1 VSAAKTAAKGLGPT
15 TDIVAIPPEGRAQA
29 VTAHAQG
36 TGSIQAALSRW
47 FAAQALVGLSLV
59 CAAIYAVTAWSFQ
72 VKQASEFERQ
82 SELIKHLIQE
92 SRDDPGREGLR
103 HKLDDFFSTH
113 AEISLVLRRGNEII
127 YSSAPARTS
136 GRWVWM
142 PTQEQPTPSGDAAM
156 HLQLGI
162 DVQEDAKL
170 LARLAWTL
178 VGAVVLGSAVI
189 SLTGALLVHRGMQ
202 PLKKLVQQ
210 TAATGPEHPGRRID
224 PAPYASEITPWVT
237 QFNAVLDRAEQA
249 YQQLESF
256 NADVAHELR
265 TPLAN
270 LIGMV
275 EVELARPR
283 SIEELRDALL
293 SALEEARRVSA
304 IVIDMLFLS
313 KADRGTVARRSA
325 PVSLVDQVRMVLDF
339 HEAMLEDTGLRVHVS
354 GDARIGIDA
363 GLVRRALSNLLS
375 NASRYAT
382 PGSTIAVV
390 IDTQPDGVWIKVANR
405 GEPVPADVLPNL
417 FKRFFRAE
425 RSRTDSSEHH
435 GLGLA
440 IVAAI
445 ARMHGGQTRATSRSG
460 VTEISFSIAPE
471 S

>member
-1 VSAAKTAAKGLGPT
+1 MN
-15 TDIVAIPPEGRAQA
+15 
-29 VTAHAQG
+29 

-47 FAAQALVGLSLV
+47 FAVQALLGLSLV

-72 VKQASEFERQ
+72 LKQASEFERQ
-82 SELIKHLIQE
+82 SELIRHLIEE
-92 SRDDPGREGLR
+92 SRSETGRDGLR
-103 HKLDDFFSTH
+103 HKLDDFFLTH
-113 AEISLVLRRGNEII
+113 SEISLVLRQGSEIV
-127 YSSAPARTS
+127 YATTPSRASA
-136 GRWVWM
+136 RWLWM
-142 PTQEQPTPSGDAAM
+142 PTEEQTIQSGDAVM
-156 HLQLGI
+156 HLRLGI
-162 DVQEDAKL
+162 DVQDDARL

-178 VGAVVLGSAVI
+178 LGAVVLGSMLIA
-189 SLTGALLVHRGMQ
+189 LTGAMLVRRGLK
-202 PLKKLVQQ
+202 PLKSLVEQ
-210 TAATGPEHPGRRID
+210 TAATGPAHPGRRID
-224 PAPYASEITPWVT
+224 PSPYASEIAPWVA

-249 YQQLESF
+249 YQQLEAF

-283 SIEELRDALL
+283 SADELREALL

-304 IVIDMLFLS
+304 IVTDMLFLTQ
-313 KADRGTVARRSA
+313 ADRGAVARRLA
-325 PVSLVDQVRMVLDF
+325 PVSLAEQVRTVLDF
-339 HEAMLEDTGLRVHVS
+339 HEATLEVAGLRVHVA
-354 GDARIGIDA
+354 GDAQVGIDT

-382 PGSTIAVV
+382 PGSTIAVA
-390 IDTQPDGVWIKVANR
+390 IEAQPGSVWVRVANR
-405 GEPVPADVLPNL
+405 GQPVAADELPHL

-460 VTEISFSIAPE
+460 ITEIGFSVAMRE
-471 S
+471 G

>member
-1 VSAAKTAAKGLGPT
+1 MNAAGTIREPDATATSAVVKPTATDAAFPT
-15 TDIVAIPPEGRAQA
+15 ES
-29 VTAHAQG
+29 
-36 TGSIQAALSRW
+36 TGSIQVALSRW
-47 FAAQALVGLSLV
+47 FAAQALIGLSLV
-59 CAAIYAVTAWSFQ
+59 CVAIYAVTAWSFQ
-72 VKQASEFERQ
+72 VKQTSEFERQ

-92 SRDDPGREGLR
+92 SRDDPGRDGLR

-113 AEISLVLRRGNEII
+113 AEISLVLRRGDEAI
-127 YSSAPARTS
+127 YSSR
-136 GRWVWM
+136 
-142 PTQEQPTPSGDAAM
+142 PTRASAHWLWTPTEEHQPQPGDAAM
-156 HLQLGI
+156 QLQLGI
-162 DVQEDAKL
+162 DIQEDTRL
-170 LARLAWTL
+170 LNRLAWTL
-178 VGAVVLGSAVI
+178 VGAVVLGSLLIA
-189 SLTGALLVHRGMQ
+189 LTGALLVRRGLK
-202 PLKKLVQQ
+202 PLKKLIQQ
-210 TAATGPEHPGRRID
+210 TAATGPAHPGRRID
-224 PAPYASEITPWVT
+224 PSPYASEITPWVV

-313 KADRGTVARRSA
+313 HADRGAVARRST
-325 PVSLVDQVRMVLDF
+325 PVSLADQVRTVLDF
-339 HEAMLEDTGLRVHVS
+339 HEATLEDAGLKVHVS
-354 GDARIGIDA
+354 GDAHIGIDA

-375 NASRYAT
+375 NASRYAA

-390 IDTQPDGVWIKVANR
+390 IDTQPDGVWVKVANR
-405 GEPVPADVLPNL
+405 GEPVPVDVLPNL

-460 VTEISFSIAPE
+460 ITEISFSMKPE
-471 S
+471 G

>member
-1 VSAAKTAAKGLGPT
+1 MIAAKTAVEKADAATNIKA
-15 TDIVAIPPEGRAQA
+15 VSSEESAQRFGS
-29 VTAHAQG
+29 HAPG

-47 FAAQALVGLSLV
+47 FAAQSFIGLSFV
-59 CAAIYAVTAWSFQ
+59 CVAIYAVTSWSFQ

-82 SELIKHLIQE
+82 SELIRHLIQE
-92 SRDDPGREGLR
+92 SLDDPARNELR

-127 YSSAPARTS
+127 YSTPDRTS
-136 GRWVWM
+136 GRWILM
-142 PTQEQPTPSGDAAM
+142 PIQANPAQSSDKAM

-189 SLTGALLVHRGMQ
+189 SLTGALLVHRGMD
-202 PLKKLVQQ
+202 PLKKLVRQ
-210 TAATGPEHPGRRID
+210 TAATGPGYPGRRID
-224 PAPYASEITPWVT
+224 PAPYASEITPWVV

-249 YQQLESF
+249 YQQLEAF

-283 SIEELRDALL
+283 STEELRDALL

-325 PVSLVDQVRMVLDF
+325 PVSLADQVRTVLDF

-354 GDARIGIDA
+354 GDARIGIDV

-382 PGSTIAVV
+382 PGSTITVV
-390 IDTQPDGVWIKVANR
+390 IDTGPEEIWIKVANH
-405 GEPVPADVLPNL
+405 GEPVAAEVLPNL
-417 FKRFFRAE
+417 FKRFFRVE

-445 ARMHGGQTRATSRSG
+445 ARMHGGQTRATSHSG
-460 VTEISFSIAPE
+460 VTEISFSIAPV

>member
-1 VSAAKTAAKGLGPT
+1 MSTAETIREPAASAPPALAKPAATNTVSNS
-15 TDIVAIPPEGRAQA
+15 E
-29 VTAHAQG
+29 G

-47 FAAQALVGLSLV
+47 FAAQALIGLSLV
-59 CAAIYAVTAWSFQ
+59 CVAIYAVTAWSFQ

-92 SRDDPGREGLR
+92 SRDDTGRDGLR

-113 AEISLVLRRGNEII
+113 AEISLVLRRGNEVI
-127 YSSAPARTS
+127 YSSTPMRASAR
-136 GRWVWM
+136 WLWK
-142 PTQEQPTPSGDAAM
+142 PTEEHQTQSGDAAM
-156 HLQLGI
+156 QLQLGI
-162 DVQEDAKL
+162 DVQEDSRI

-178 VGAVVLGSAVI
+178 VGAVVLGSLLIA
-189 SLTGALLVHRGMQ
+189 LTGALLVRRGLK
-202 PLKKLVQQ
+202 PLKKLIQQ
-210 TAATGPEHPGRRID
+210 TAATGPAHPGLRID
-224 PAPYASEITPWVT
+224 PSPYASEITPWVA

-313 KADRGTVARRSA
+313 QADRGAVARRSA
-325 PVSLVDQVRMVLDF
+325 PVSLADQVRTVLDF
-339 HEAMLEDTGLRVHVS
+339 HEATLEDVGLKVHVS
-354 GDARIGIDA
+354 GDARIGVDA

-375 NASRYAT
+375 NASRYAA

-390 IDTQPDGVWIKVANR
+390 IDTQPDGVWVKVANR
-405 GEPVPADVLPNL
+405 GEPVAADVLPNL

-460 VTEISFSIAPE
+460 VTEISFSMKPE
-471 S
+471 D

>member
-1 VSAAKTAAKGLGPT
+1 MQT
-15 TDIVAIPPEGRAQA
+15 
-29 VTAHAQG
+29 
-36 TGSIQAALSRW
+36 ALSRW
-47 FAAQALVGLSLV
+47 FAAQAFIGLSLV
-59 CAAIYAVTAWSFQ
+59 CMAIYAVTAWSFQ
-72 VKQASEFERQ
+72 VKQTSEFERQ

-92 SRDDPGREGLR
+92 SRDEAGRDGLR

-127 YSSAPARTS
+127 YSSTPIRASAR
-136 GRWVWM
+136 WLWM
-142 PTQEQPTPSGDAAM
+142 STQESQAPSTDATM

-162 DVQEDAKL
+162 DVQEDAHL

-178 VGAVVLGSAVI
+178 VGAVFLGSGII
-189 SLTGALLVHRGMQ
+189 SLTGALLVRRGLK
-202 PLKKLVQQ
+202 PLQNLVQQ
-210 TAATGPEHPGRRID
+210 TKATGPANPGRRID

-283 SIEELRDALL
+283 SAEELRDALL

-304 IVIDMLFLS
+304 IVVDMLFLS
-313 KADRGTVARRSA
+313 KADRGTVARRST
-325 PVSLVDQVRMVLDF
+325 PVSLADQVRTVLDF
-339 HEAMLEDTGLRVHVS
+339 HEATLEDVGLKVHVS
-354 GDARIGIDA
+354 GDASIGIDA

-382 PGSTIAVV
+382 AGSTIAVV
-390 IDTQPDGVWIKVANR
+390 IDTQPDGVWVKVANR
-405 GEPVPADVLPNL
+405 GEPVADDVLPNL

-460 VTEISFSIAPE
+460 VTEISFSLGLPE
-471 S
+471 G

>member
-1 VSAAKTAAKGLGPT
+1 VN
-15 TDIVAIPPEGRAQA
+15 V
-29 VTAHAQG
+29 
-36 TGSIQAALSRW
+36 GSIQAALSRW
-47 FAAQALVGLSLV
+47 FAAQALIGLSLV
-59 CAAIYAVTAWSFQ
+59 CVAIYAVTAWSFQ

-92 SRDDPGREGLR
+92 SREDAGPDGLR
-103 HKLDDFFSTH
+103 HKLDDFFLTH
-113 AEISLVLRRGNEII
+113 AEISLVLRRGSEVI
-127 YSSAPARTS
+127 YSTTPARRS
-136 GRWVWM
+136 AHWRWMSDEAWQAR
-142 PTQEQPTPSGDAAM
+142 PGDASM
-156 HLQLGI
+156 SIRLGI
-162 DVQEDAKL
+162 DVQEDARL

-178 VGAVVLGSAVI
+178 VGAAVLGSLSIA
-189 SLTGALLVHRGMQ
+189 LTGALLVRRGLK
-202 PLKKLVQQ
+202 PLQTLIQQ
-210 TAATGPEHPGRRID
+210 TAATGPAHPGRRID
-224 PAPYASEITPWVT
+224 PSPYAAEIAPWVT

-249 YQQLESF
+249 YQQLEAF

-283 SIEELRDALL
+283 TAEELRDALL

-304 IVIDMLFLS
+304 IVVDMLFLS
-313 KADRGTVARRSA
+313 RADRGAVARRST
-325 PVSLVDQVRMVLDF
+325 PVGLADQVHAVLDF
-339 HEAMLEDTGLRVHVS
+339 HEATLEIAGVRVHVS
-354 GDARIGIDA
+354 GDAQIAIDT

-375 NASRYAT
+375 NACRYAA
-382 PGSTIAVV
+382 PGSTVAVV
-390 IDTQPDGVWIKVANR
+390 IEVGQGAAWVKVANK
-405 GEPVPADVLPNL
+405 GEPIAADVLPNL

-460 VTEISFSIAPE
+460 VTEVSFSMAMPQDDLAP
-471 S
+471 SKSPPRAALLAMRP

>member
-1 VSAAKTAAKGLGPT
+1 MNAAETIREPGASVTAAIVKSAATDAASNT
-15 TDIVAIPPEGRAQA
+15 E
-29 VTAHAQG
+29 G

-47 FAAQALVGLSLV
+47 FAAQALIGLSLV
-59 CAAIYAVTAWSFQ
+59 CVAIYAVTAWSFQ

-82 SELIKHLIQE
+82 SELIRHLIQE
-92 SRDDPGREGLR
+92 SRGDPGPDGLR
-103 HKLDDFFSTH
+103 HKLDDFFLTH
-113 AEISLVLRRGNEII
+113 AEISLVLRRGNETI
-127 YSSAPARTS
+127 YSTRPTRASA
-136 GRWVWM
+136 RWLWK
-142 PTQEQPTPSGDAAM
+142 PTEELQAQPGDAAM
-156 HLQLGI
+156 QLQLGI
-162 DVQEDAKL
+162 DIQEDNRL
-170 LARLAWTL
+170 LRRLAWTL
-178 VGAVVLGSAVI
+178 VGAVVLGSAMI
-189 SLTGALLVHRGMQ
+189 SLTGALLVHRGLK
-202 PLKKLVQQ
+202 PLKKLIQQ
-210 TAATGPEHPGRRID
+210 TAATGPAHPGLRID
-224 PAPYASEITPWVT
+224 PSPYASEITPWVA

-313 KADRGTVARRSA
+313 HADRGAVARRSA
-325 PVSLVDQVRMVLDF
+325 PVSLADQVRTVLDF
-339 HEAMLEDTGLRVHVS
+339 HEATLEDVGLKVHVS
-354 GDARIGIDA
+354 GDARIGVDA
-363 GLVRRALSNLLS
+363 ALVRRALSNLLS
-375 NASRYAT
+375 NASRYAA

-390 IDTQPDGVWIKVANR
+390 IDTQPDGVWVKVANR
-405 GEPVPADVLPNL
+405 GEPIAADVLPNL

-425 RSRTDSSEHH
+425 RSRSDSSEHH

-460 VTEISFSIAPE
+460 VTEIGFSMAVSE
-471 S
+471 N

>member
-1 VSAAKTAAKGLGPT
+1 VNASETLREPAAIDPASC
-15 TDIVAIPPEGRAQA
+15 PE
-29 VTAHAQG
+29 G

-47 FAAQALVGLSLV
+47 FAAQALIGLSLV
-59 CAAIYAVTAWSFQ
+59 CVAIYAVTAWSFQ

-92 SRDDPGREGLR
+92 SRDDTGRDGLR

-127 YSSAPARTS
+127 YASAPERASAR
-136 GRWVWM
+136 WLWM
-142 PTQEQPTPSGDAAM
+142 PTEEQQARPGDAVM

-162 DVQEDAKL
+162 DVQEDSRL

-178 VGAVVLGSAVI
+178 VGAVVLGSLLIA
-189 SLTGALLVHRGMQ
+189 LTGALLVRRGLK
-202 PLKKLVQQ
+202 PLKKLIQQ
-210 TAATGPEHPGRRID
+210 TAATGPAYPGRRID
-224 PAPYASEITPWVT
+224 PSPYASEITPWVA

-249 YQQLESF
+249 YLQLESF

-270 LIGMV
+270 LIGMA

-313 KADRGTVARRSA
+313 QADRGAVARRSA
-325 PVSLVDQVRMVLDF
+325 PVSLADQVRTVLDF
-339 HEAMLEDTGLRVHVS
+339 HEAMLEDAGLRVHVG
-354 GDARIGIDA
+354 GDARMGIDA

-375 NASRYAT
+375 NASRYAA

-390 IDTQPDGVWIKVANR
+390 IDTQPDGVWVKVVNT
-405 GEPVPADVLPNL
+405 GEPVAADVLPHL

-445 ARMHGGQTRATSRSG
+445 ARMHGGRTRATSRSG
-460 VTEISFSIAPE
+460 VTEISFSMKPE
-471 S
+471 G

>member
-1 VSAAKTAAKGLGPT
+1 VNPAEIVRGPDTSATPAVFKPAA
-15 TDIVAIPPEGRAQA
+15 TDAASE
-29 VTAHAQG
+29 TET

-47 FAAQALVGLSLV
+47 FAAQALIGLSLV
-59 CAAIYAVTAWSFQ
+59 CVAIYAVTAWSFQ

-92 SRDDPGREGLR
+92 SRDDPGRDGLR

-113 AEISLVLRRGNEII
+113 AEISLVLRRGEETI
-127 YSSAPARTS
+127 YSTRPTRASA
-136 GRWVWM
+136 RWLWK
-142 PTQEQPTPSGDAAM
+142 PTEEHQAQPGEAAM
-156 HLQLGI
+156 QLQLGI
-162 DVQEDAKL
+162 DIQEDTRL
-170 LARLAWTL
+170 LSRLAWTL
-178 VGAVVLGSAVI
+178 VGAVVLGSLLIA
-189 SLTGALLVHRGMQ
+189 LTGALLVRRGLK
-202 PLKKLVQQ
+202 PLKKLILQ
-210 TAATGPEHPGRRID
+210 TAATGPAHPGLRID
-224 PAPYASEITPWVT
+224 PSPYAAEITPWVV

-313 KADRGTVARRSA
+313 HADRGAVARRSA
-325 PVSLVDQVRMVLDF
+325 PVSLADQVRTVLDF
-339 HEAMLEDTGLRVHVS
+339 HEATLEDVGLKVHVS
-354 GDARIGIDA
+354 GDARIGVDA

-375 NASRYAT
+375 NASRYAM

-390 IDTQPDGVWIKVANR
+390 IDTQPDGVWVRVANR
-405 GEPVPADVLPNL
+405 GEPVAADVLPNL

-460 VTEISFSIAPE
+460 VTEISFSMKPE
-471 S
+471 D

>member
-1 VSAAKTAAKGLGPT
+1 
-15 TDIVAIPPEGRAQA
+15 
-29 VTAHAQG
+29 
-36 TGSIQAALSRW
+36 
-47 FAAQALVGLSLV
+47 
-59 CAAIYAVTAWSFQ
+59 
-72 VKQASEFERQ
+72 
-82 SELIKHLIQE
+82 
-92 SRDDPGREGLR
+92 
-103 HKLDDFFSTH
+103 
-113 AEISLVLRRGNEII
+113 
-127 YSSAPARTS
+127 
-136 GRWVWM
+136 
-142 PTQEQPTPSGDAAM
+142 
-156 HLQLGI
+156 
-162 DVQEDAKL
+162 
-170 LARLAWTL
+170 
-178 VGAVVLGSAVI
+178 
-189 SLTGALLVHRGMQ
+189 MQ

-224 PAPYASEITPWVT
+224 PAPYASEITPWVA

-325 PVSLVDQVRMVLDF
+325 PVSLADQVRTVLDF
-339 HEAMLEDTGLRVHVS
+339 HEATLEDAGLKVHVS
-354 GDARIGIDA
+354 GDADIGIDA

-375 NASRYAT
+375 NASRYAA

-390 IDTQPDGVWIKVANR
+390 IDTQPDGVWVKVANR

-460 VTEISFSIAPE
+460 VTEISFSLGLPE

>member
-1 VSAAKTAAKGLGPT
+1 MSTAETIREPAASAPPALAKPAATNTVSNS
-15 TDIVAIPPEGRAQA
+15 E
-29 VTAHAQG
+29 G

-47 FAAQALVGLSLV
+47 FAAQALIGLSLV
-59 CAAIYAVTAWSFQ
+59 CVAIYAVTAWSFQ

-92 SRDDPGREGLR
+92 SRDDTGRDGLR

-113 AEISLVLRRGNEII
+113 AEISLVLRRGNEVI
-127 YSSAPARTS
+127 YSSTPVRASAR
-136 GRWVWM
+136 WLWK
-142 PTQEQPTPSGDAAM
+142 PTEEHQTQPGDAAM
-156 HLQLGI
+156 QLQLGI
-162 DVQEDAKL
+162 DVQEDSRI

-178 VGAVVLGSAVI
+178 VGAVVLGSLLIA
-189 SLTGALLVHRGMQ
+189 LTGALLVHRGLK
-202 PLKKLVQQ
+202 PLKKLIQQ
-210 TAATGPEHPGRRID
+210 TAATGPAHPGLRID
-224 PAPYASEITPWVT
+224 PSPYASEITPWVA

-283 SIEELRDALL
+283 SIEELRDVLL

-313 KADRGTVARRSA
+313 QADRGAVARRSA
-325 PVSLVDQVRMVLDF
+325 PVSLADQVRTVLDF
-339 HEAMLEDTGLRVHVS
+339 HEATLEDVGLKVHVS
-354 GDARIGIDA
+354 GDARIGVDA

-375 NASRYAT
+375 NASRYAA

-390 IDTQPDGVWIKVANR
+390 IDTQPDGVWVKVANR
-405 GEPVPADVLPNL
+405 GEPVAADVLPNL

-460 VTEISFSIAPE
+460 VTEISFSMAVSE